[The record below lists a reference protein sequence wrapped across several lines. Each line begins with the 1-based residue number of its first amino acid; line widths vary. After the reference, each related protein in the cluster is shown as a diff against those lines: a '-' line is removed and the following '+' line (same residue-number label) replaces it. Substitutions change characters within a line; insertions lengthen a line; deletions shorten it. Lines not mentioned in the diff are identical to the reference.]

1 MAAPQVPAG
10 PESQRSAPA
19 EGAVGMSAGDPLK
32 DIWGGKRGK
41 YLPRPVC
48 SWPLPQAGPGQG
60 VNPWPPDWRQAVQME
75 VRDLFFSGKAKRG
88 SPQGMRRDPTPRPPQ
103 IHPGAVCSVGRVR
116 LFVTPWTVACQAPL
130 PMGFSRHKHWSGLLF
145 PSGGI
150 FLTWGLNL
158 HLLHCRQSLYCL
170 SPRDTCS

>member
-75 VRDLFFSGKAKRG
+75 SNVLGV
-88 SPQGMRRDPTPRPPQ
+88 Q
-103 IHPGAVCSVGRVR
+103 ISMTIIKEN
-116 LFVTPWTVACQAPL
+116 LE
-130 PMGFSRHKHWSGLLF
+130 RHKRMKEKLASF
-145 PSGGI
+145 S
-150 FLTWGLNL
+150 
-158 HLLHCRQSLYCL
+158 CL
-170 SPRDTCS
+170 